1 MIAFFFYVLVFTLP
15 IPNHPIL
22 AYHVGPLTILKCL
35 GIVCLLLAIVEMVR
49 TDSCP
54 PFSKRLSYGWFLA
67 YFLVAFISCLAHDGL
82 SALHSNSFLYTI
94 STFSLFLMAT
104 TMIRSLR
111 RLRWAVLVALGSVAW
126 GSLYV
131 IGQWVH
137 FHNVI
142 PGFRTWGGLAGD
154 PNYYAVTV
162 VLWAP
167 LMIFWLMTK
176 RPRWEKWFCLSC
188 LSVILLGFIF
198 AASRGGFLG
207 LSAALLFLIWHTRR
221 RLRTFALVGLFLLPI
236 LLVPGQSA
244 VSRLMRPDSS
254 DQQSTE
260 FRLELW
266 QASERAFLEHP
277 LFGIGMGHFHPQIEK
292 NGQLVNLPFHVAHN
306 TYIGIVT
313 DLGLAGF
320 VPFILVLL
328 GSIRRSN
335 TVARRT
341 RAANTP
347 EQRLLHQVA
356 LGIQAGLIGYMVCA
370 FFLSTQWQQVF
381 WFAVFL
387 SMSIPA
393 IEASTAPRQAR
404 VVNPAADLRLAHS
417 VELNEGSTTGPY
429 VRTHI
434 NSTPVGRARPN
445 FSRRL
450 GF

>member
-1 MIAFFFYVLVFTLP
+1 
-15 IPNHPIL
+15 
-22 AYHVGPLTILKCL
+22 
-35 GIVCLLLAIVEMVR
+35 
-49 TDSCP
+49 
-54 PFSKRLSYGWFLA
+54 
-67 YFLVAFISCLAHDGL
+67 
-82 SALHSNSFLYTI
+82 
-94 STFSLFLMAT
+94 
-104 TMIRSLR
+104 
-111 RLRWAVLVALGSVAW
+111 
-126 GSLYV
+126 
-131 IGQWVH
+131 
-137 FHNVI
+137 
-142 PGFRTWGGLAGD
+142 
-154 PNYYAVTV
+154 
-162 VLWAP
+162 
-167 LMIFWLMTK
+167 MTK